1 MMTMRSLELQN
12 KALPALGLEVTFGVG
27 GEVVVVVVVVG
38 GLMQT
43 TAMSWS

>member
-1 MMTMRSLELQN
+1 MRSLALQN
-12 KALPALGLEVTFGVG
+12 KALPELGLEVTFGVG
-27 GEVVVVVVVVG
+27 GEVVVVVVVVVG

>member
-1 MMTMRSLELQN
+1 MRSLELQN

-27 GEVVVVVVVVG
+27 GEEVVVVVVG
-38 GLMQT
+38 GFMQT

>member
-1 MMTMRSLELQN
+1 MRSLELQN

-27 GEVVVVVVVVG
+27 GEEVVVVVMRS
-38 GLMQT
+38 MQT